1 MLCECWH
8 LMKNVVLAGDVVLP
22 LVVPPDTMYCTYS
35 MYVHFVAAGSTPRAV
50 AANEREPA

>member
-1 MLCECWH
+1 
-8 LMKNVVLAGDVVLP
+8 MKNVVLAGDVVLP